1 MTVSG
6 KLTAAGSDNVLT
18 ITDAQN
24 TAQKVTVTAETK
36 LTKGGKDATSAD
48 FKANDT
54 VTVRAKKG
62 QDGTLTAV
70 SINIESQ

>member
-1 MTVSG
+1 MSG
-6 KLTAAGSDNVLT
+6 KLAAPGSDNVLT

-24 TAQKVTVTAETK
+24 TEQKVTVTAETK
-36 LTKGGKDATSAD
+36 MTKGGKEATSSD
-48 FKANDT
+48 FKGNEK

-70 SINIESQ
+70 SINIENQ